1 MAKKEEHVRKPDWL
15 KIKLNTNENYTGLK
29 KMMRENNL
37 HTVCEEAKCPNI
49 HECWAVRR
57 TATFMI
63 LGSVCTRA
71 CRFCAVK
78 TGLPTELDLQE
89 PERVADS
96 VALMNLKHAVITAV
110 ARMIKRMAAQVC
122 SLKPFV
128 RLEEKAH
135 SRPLKFS
142 FRHGR
147 QL

>member
-1 MAKKEEHVRKPDWL
+1 
-15 KIKLNTNENYTGLK
+15 
-29 KMMRENNL
+29 MMRENNL

-110 ARMIKRMAAQVC
+110 ARDDQKMAEQAYL
-122 SLKPFV
+122 LKLFV
-128 RLEEKAH
+128 PLEEKVH
-135 SRPLKFS
+135 SQQLKFS
-142 FRHGR
+142 L
-147 QL
+147 QTWVAIMII

>member
-1 MAKKEEHVRKPDWL
+1 
-15 KIKLNTNENYTGLK
+15 
-29 KMMRENNL
+29 MRENNL

-71 CRFCAVK
+71 CRFCAAK

-96 VALMNLKHAVITAV
+96 VALMNLKHAVIT
-110 ARMIKRMAAQVC
+110 
-122 SLKPFV
+122 
-128 RLEEKAH
+128 
-135 SRPLKFS
+135 
-142 FRHGR
+142 
-147 QL
+147 